1 MGTNVYLV
9 KCGTGVLVCTLN
21 SPHASEGG
29 WNSRLVK
36 DTQHSSVL
44 KDRNIDKTIGKEN
57 MYYELLNQQYYKN
70 NNISLDYAIKRI

>member
-9 KCGTGVLVCTLN
+9 KCSVVVHVCTFN
-21 SPHASEGG
+21 SPHASERD

-36 DTQHSSVL
+36 DTQHISVL
-44 KDRNIDKTIGKEN
+44 KDRNIGKTIGKEN

-70 NNISLDYAIKRI
+70 NNISLDYTIIRI